1 MTQQIRRLH
10 ANDYYLFAAMDTG
23 IENDYVSRVFHRL
36 IAGNNFLYGLFI
48 DNQLASVGGYTVY
61 AKQYAMLGRLRSD
74 RRYRGNDLATKLM
87 SHVVEVARQQKDIVW
102 IGANTQEDNLP
113 AQRVLDKINLLPQIT
128 LHGAITKDVS
138 ALTSDGSLW
147 TPIHDLKRKKDW
159 LENTFIQSEM
169 IFPYECYYPFPA
181 SEALFKDEEVDA
193 WRFYE
198 NDEKTRYVIIKP
210 DQKKHVYLHMV
221 YPWSDFTEQTGLWE
235 TVEKDFKEL
244 TKATEEETYIWVDVT
259 KEEAKNLPEG
269 HAFELP
275 SPWILYGKNV
285 SMHDASEKIAK

>member
-36 IAGNNFLYGLFI
+36 IDGSNILYGLFI

-87 SHVVEVARQQKDIVW
+87 SYVVEEARQQKDIIW

-113 AQRVLDKINLLPQIT
+113 AQRVLEKIDLLPQIT

-138 ALTSDGSLW
+138 ALTSNGSLW

-181 SEALFKDEEVDA
+181 SEALFKDEKVNT

-221 YPWSDFTEQTGLWE
+221 YPWNDFTEQTGLWE
-235 TVEKDFKEL
+235 TVEKDFKVL
-244 TKATEEETYIWVDVT
+244 TKSTEEETYIWVDFT
-259 KEEAKNLPEG
+259 KEEAKNLPKG
-269 HAFELP
+269 HAFKLP
-275 SPWILYGKNV
+275 SPWILHGKNV
-285 SMHDASEKIAK
+285 SMHDASGNIAN

>member
-10 ANDYYLFAAMDTG
+10 ANDYHLFAAMDTG
-23 IENDYVSRVFHRL
+23 IENDYVSRVFHHL
-36 IAGNNFLYGLFI
+36 IAGDNVLYGLFI
-48 DNQLASVGGYTVY
+48 GNQLASVGGYTVY

-87 SHVVEVARQQKDIVW
+87 SYVVGEARQQKDIVW

-113 AQRVLDKINLLPQIT
+113 AQRVLEKIGLFPQIT
-128 LHGAITKDVS
+128 LHGAITKDLS
-138 ALTSDGSLW
+138 ALTYDGSLW
-147 TPIHDLKRKKDW
+147 TPVHDLKRKKDW
-159 LENTFIQSEM
+159 LAKTFIQSEL

-181 SEALFKDEEVDA
+181 SKGLFKAEEVNT

-198 NDEKTRYVIIKP
+198 NEEKTRYVITKP
-210 DQKKHVYLHMV
+210 DQKKHVYLHMI
-221 YPWSDFTEQTGLWE
+221 YPWSDFTEQAGLWE

-244 TKATEEETYIWVDVT
+244 TESTAEETYIWADLT
-259 KEEAKNLPEG
+259 KEEAKRLPTG

-275 SPWILYGKNV
+275 SPWILHGKNID
-285 SMHDASEKIAK
+285 MHDTSGKIAK